1 MLPADGAA
9 TTQAETIRR
18 FVLAGRDRV
27 FAPGPTND
35 ALAALD
41 ALVAEHN
48 RYRTALE
55 TIKRTTKSGGAE
67 AIAREA
73 LS

>member
-1 MLPADGAA
+1 MNAA
-9 TTQAETIRR
+9 TAHADTVRR
-18 FVLAGRDRV
+18 FILGGRERV
-27 FAPGPTND
+27 FTPGPTKD